1 MNESSAGPAPIPSHW
16 VRVQLA
22 AGQSAAGLWDLS
34 NQVPEARV
42 TVGAGPDAGWN
53 VQAPGVAPVHFELYW
68 DGSSL
73 WVSPP
78 MAGQLTVDGE
88 RVQSWRQLAGRS
100 RVEFGSAA
108 MLVES
113 SQAVG
118 LAAPVAAQASTEL
131 AGHAAQAGERR
142 GYQAPTE
149 RSTSIPPSP
158 TGVLDLE
165 DLSPIDDEST
175 MVFDGQGVDIEGEA
189 TRMLDAEP
197 LPPASQATAFPASAM
212 RPVIGGAVAPH
223 GRPAQPT
230 LTSFSAVPPPPSG
243 DAPLRTQILDTSD
256 LGLDLASLDEPAR
269 PPLRAALVETD
280 VLPRPFSSPP
290 PGSAAAATGKFAMPP
305 AGAEVTST
313 RAKLQLPP
321 KRTLILLGVTLCVAL
336 LGLGVI
342 MMRKSQRREAAA
354 RALQEAQSNQAGQA
368 EAAAAAVRQRIE
380 LARTTQQEAEARLLA
395 QAEPRITAA
404 LSEARTAAEAGLDRN
419 ATPELTSATLV
430 SAEREALEKLG
441 IDALGQNDYALAFAC
456 FQRLAREHPGG
467 PYTAMV
473 PILRSKLPCS
483 GGVGPDGR
491 PCTR

>member
-1 MNESSAGPAPIPSHW
+1 MNERSAGPVATPSHW

-53 VQAPGVAPVHFELYW
+53 VQAPGVAPVHFEFYW
-68 DGSSL
+68 DGASL

-88 RVQSWRQLAGRS
+88 RVQNWRQIAGRS

-118 LAAPVAAQASTEL
+118 LAAPVATQASTEL
-131 AGHAAQAGERR
+131 AGHAAQVGERR
-142 GYQAPTE
+142 GGLAPSE

-158 TGVLDLE
+158 TGELALDE
-165 DLSPIDDEST
+165 LSLIEGEST
-175 MVFDGQGVDIEGEA
+175 MIFDGQGVDIEGEA
-189 TRMLDAEP
+189 TRMLDAG
-197 LPPASQATAFPASAM
+197 PPSPVSPVIGSPASAM
-212 RPVIGGAVAPH
+212 RPVIGGAVAAH
-223 GRPAQPT
+223 GSPAQPT
-230 LTSFSAVPPPPSG
+230 LMSFPAVPSPPG
-243 DAPLRTQILDTSD
+243 GEAPLRTQILDSSE
-256 LGLDLASLDEPAR
+256 LGLDLASYEEQAR

-280 VLPRPFSSPP
+280 VLPRPFSSPS
-290 PGSAAAATGKFAMPP
+290 PGSASGATGKFAMPP
-305 AGAEVTST
+305 AGAEVAST

-354 RALQEAQSNQAGQA
+354 RALQEAQANQAGQA

-380 LARTTQQEAEARLLA
+380 QARTAQQEAEARLLA
-395 QAEPRITAA
+395 QTEPRIVAA
-404 LSEARTAAEAGLDRN
+404 LSEARTAAEVGLDRD
-419 ATPELTSATLV
+419 ATPELTSAILA
-430 SAEREALEKLG
+430 SAERDALEKLG
-441 IDALGQNDYALAFAC
+441 INALGQNDYPLAFAC